1 MRNPY
6 KIDTPAIISFSG
18 GATSGFMLWKIIQAY
33 DGKLP
38 DNIKVAFANTGLE
51 HLKTLEFV
59 QNVETNWKVKVYWL
73 EYRAKKNW
81 LEVNYENAS
90 RNGEPFDMMIDEKKY
105 LPSPVFR
112 FCTSELKVLTI
123 DRWAE
128 SIGFI
133 DGRTEVLGLRYDE
146 PQRVAKA
153 KSNSS
158 SKREI
163 DCPIYDSH
171 HTLEDVEKFWQQH
184 LFRLE
189 IPRLLGNC
197 VGCFL
202 KGKEKTQRIAKD
214 YPGALDW
221 WALREEKP
229 IGQKQD
235 GTAKFA
241 RFRSDRPSYRG
252 LIQMAESQQEF
263 VFTDDDTLPCNCT
276 D

>member
-1 MRNPY
+1 MNNPY
-6 KIDTPAIISFSG
+6 KIDRPGIISFSG
-18 GATSGFMLWKIIQAY
+18 GATSGFMLWHIIQAY

-38 DNIKVAFANTGLE
+38 DDIKIVFSNTGLE

-59 QNVETNWKVKVYWL
+59 RNVELNWRVKVYWL
-73 EYRAKKNW
+73 EYRTNKKW

-128 SIGFI
+128 SIGLT

-146 PQRVAKA
+146 PHRVAKA

-158 SKREI
+158 LKREI
-163 DCPIYDSH
+163 DCPIYDSR
-171 HTLEDVEKFWQQH
+171 HTLEDVEKFWKQH
-184 LFRLE
+184 SFRLE
-189 IPRLLGNC
+189 IPRILGNC

-214 YPGALDW
+214 YPGSLEW

-235 GTAKFA
+235 GTSKFA

>member
-18 GATSGFMLWKIIQAY
+18 GATSGFMLWKIIQVY

-59 QNVETNWKVKVYWL
+59 RNVETNWKVKVYWL

-128 SIGFI
+128 SIGLN

-146 PQRVAKA
+146 PHRVAKA

-158 SKREI
+158 LKREI
-163 DCPIYDSH
+163 DCPIYDSR

-184 LFRLE
+184 SFRLE